1 MALIFM
7 IMVVVF
13 VIMVVVVISTTNVI
27 HEVDGESRLGAKP
40 MQVLGV
46 VAESIQTQWTSLFCV
61 VIWFICTTSSPMT
74 LLSAPCTF
82 SATEQ
87 TLLRKAFWWC
97 SIPVSS
103 PTRLW
108 VGVSGRRR
116 YRIFVFD
123 SFKRWLVSRCGRLVS
138 SKSSGHRPLT

>member
-7 IMVVVF
+7 IMVFVVF

-46 VAESIQTQWTSLFCV
+46 VAKSIQSQWTSLFRIV
-61 VIWFICTTSSPMT
+61 VWFINKTVSPIT

-82 SATEQ
+82 SGTEQ
-87 TLLRKAFWWC
+87 TLLRKAFGGA
-97 SIPVSS
+97 VFRYLL
-103 PTRLW
+103 PTA
-108 VGVSGRRR
+108 
-116 YRIFVFD
+116 
-123 SFKRWLVSRCGRLVS
+123 CG
-138 SKSSGHRPLT
+138 